1 LNVTP
6 LLAAGVVGLIA
17 AGRAMQRRRRRL
29 DERIPM
35 PEPEPELAEV
45 EQTLRMQ
52 AEPTDAEALDIALRR
67 LAAGLRQAEIV
78 RDVSSGL
85 L

>member
-1 LNVTP
+1 
-6 LLAAGVVGLIA
+6 
-17 AGRAMQRRRRRL
+17 
-29 DERIPM
+29 M

-52 AEPTDAEALDIALRR
+52 AEPTDAEALDIALWR